1 MCPGCLAM
9 TAMIF
14 GSAVSTG
21 GVAAL
26 VMKKLWRKNP
36 AQNAPAANQAKENE
50 NGKREN

>member
-1 MCPGCLAM
+1 MCPGCLATM
-9 TAMIF
+9 AMIF

-26 VMKKLWRKNP
+26 VVRKMRWKNP
-36 AQNAPAANQAKENE
+36 AQNAPAADQAKENE